1 MTGKLDR
8 YVGKTVLGSY
18 GACLLFMV
26 LLTILVDLLLNLDEY
41 LEVAHE
47 DQVGLFELLANLSN
61 YYGIFAPFVFVTI
74 APFVTVISGMF
85 AVSRLMGS
93 NELAPMLFTGRSMLR
108 ILRPVLYSALF
119 SAVAMAACWEFV
131 VPALSESLNRNRH
144 QLKGESSGALLERP
158 ILKRRSEDLRHTL
171 FCRSY
176 DHDQLLIEGIE
187 LLIEGALEAD
197 CQRIEA
203 ESAIWNPELSDWEL
217 TNGKRTAGTLVSPQ
231 DYLGFPG
238 LSPDQLWRTGKEAK
252 QSTELSY
259 SDLLGLIELRPGRD
273 IYVLGLHTHITFPL
287 ANFVLLLLAL
297 PFAVHFERGSR
308 IERVV
313 FAILICA
320 LYLVTDLTCQNLVS
334 TGLHPVLAAWL
345 PTILFGSMGVVLF
358 GSIRT

>member
-8 YVGKTVLGSY
+8 YVARTVMGSY

-26 LLTILVDLLLNLDEY
+26 LLTILVDLLLSLDEY
-41 LEVAHE
+41 LEVAHR
-47 DQVGLFELLANLSN
+47 DDVGVVDLLTNLAS
-61 YYGIFAPFVFVTI
+61 YYLIFAPFVFVTI

-85 AVSRLMGS
+85 AVARLMGA
-93 NELAPMLFTGRSMLR
+93 NELAPMLFTGRSMMR
-108 ILRPVLYSALF
+108 ILRPVLFSALF
-119 SAVAMAACWEFV
+119 SAVAMAVCWEFV
-131 VPALSESLNRNRH
+131 VPVLSEDLTRNRH
-144 QLKGESSGALLERP
+144 QLTGESTGAILERP

-176 DHDQLLIEGIE
+176 DHDLQVIEGIE
-187 LLIEGALEAD
+187 LLIEGELAAD
-197 CQRIEA
+197 CQRIDA
-203 ESAIWNPELSDWEL
+203 ESASWNPELGDWEL
-217 TNGKRTAGTLVSPQ
+217 TAGKRTAGTLVSPQ
-231 DYLGFPG
+231 ALLGFPD

-252 QSTELSY
+252 QTTELSY
-259 SDLLGLIELRPGRD
+259 SDLLDLIELRPGRD
-273 IYVLGLHTHITFPL
+273 VYVLGLHTHITFPL

-313 FAILICA
+313 FAIIVCA
-320 LYLVTDLTCQNLVS
+320 MYLVTDLTCQNLVS

-345 PTILFGSMGVVLF
+345 PTILFGSMGVVIF